1 MRETHGQEA
10 DGDAVC
16 RAPAGSYL
24 RCSRAGGCLALL
36 LVITITTGAAPGSQP
51 LGPQIAAPQE
61 PITPVPPS
69 PPADPLKLALGEQ
82 LFVDPRLSH
91 DGTLNCSSCHD
102 LHSNGADSKRVRTAR
117 DGSVMTFNIPTVFN
131 AALSFRLNWE
141 GNFRTLEEHAESSLE
156 NPANLA
162 TNAEEVL
169 KKLDAD
175 PEVVRQF
182 TQAYGRPP
190 DRTSLLDAIATYER
204 SLLTPGSRFDR
215 WLDGDAAALSV
226 EEENGY
232 QLFKSLGCISCHQGV
247 NIGGNLFER
256 HGIFH
261 PLASPKPEIL
271 RVPSL
276 RNVATTPPYFHD
288 GSAPTLR
295 TAVRKMALAQLD
307 QTLSDQQIE
316 AIVAFLNTL
325 TGTYRGVPVAAA
337 PP

>member
-1 MRETHGQEA
+1 LGLA
-10 DGDAVC
+10 ALFDAPGALKPLIHSLPFV
-16 RAPAGSYL
+16 P
-24 RCSRAGGCLALL
+24 GCLALL
-36 LVITITTGAAPGSQP
+36 FVIAVTVGAAPKSQIP
-51 LGPQIAAPQE
+51 SSQSPAAQE
-61 PITPVPPS
+61 PITPI
-69 PPADPLKLALGEQ
+69 PPAPDADPWKLALGER
-82 LFVDPRLSH
+82 LFADPRLSH
-91 DGTLNCSSCHD
+91 DGTLTCSSCHD
-102 LHSNGADSKRVRTAR
+102 VHSNGADSKRLRTAR

-141 GNFRTLEEHAESSLE
+141 GNFRTLEDQTESSLE
-156 NPANLA
+156 NAANLA
-162 TNAEEVL
+162 TTANEVL

-182 TQAYGRPP
+182 TRAYGHRP

-204 SLLTPGSRFDR
+204 SLVTPGSWFDR
-215 WLDGDAAALSV
+215 WLEGDTAALSA
-226 EEENGY
+226 EEQHGY
-232 QLFKSLGCISCHQGV
+232 QLFKSLGCVSCHQGV

-295 TAVRKMALAQLD
+295 KAVRKMAIAQLD
-307 QTLSDQQIE
+307 ETLSDQQIE

-325 TGTYRGVPVAAA
+325 TGTYRGVPVTAA